1 MQVYTQPQ
9 PVASRKQTQFTAETA
24 RIFEQGERVSSHV
37 RIAEALSARKASG
50 QHPAE
55 CDCEAYHD
63 VFTAARWRP
72 QGCRPRKGTKAIR
85 LPIFVTY
92 ETKDID
98 KNTGKPIKRTK
109 RWLSFVFC
117 RCQIITLEASSETP
131 FAYAVDP
138 STLLAEKT
146 AKPAEAESERAA

>member
-9 PVASRKQTQFTAETA
+9 STASRKQTKFTAETA
-24 RIFEQGERVSSHV
+24 RVFEQGERVSSHV
-37 RIAEALSARKASG
+37 RIAEALAARKASG

-85 LPIFVTY
+85 LPIFVNY
-92 ETKDID
+92 ETKEID
-98 KNTGKPIKRTK
+98 KSTGKPKTRTK
-109 RWLSFVFC
+109 RWLSYVFC
-117 RCQIITLEASSETP
+117 RCQVITLEARDETP
-131 FAYAVDP
+131 FAYAVEP
-138 STLLAEKT
+138 LTLQAEKS
-146 AKPAEAESERAA
+146 AKPAESEVAA

>member
-9 PVASRKQTQFTAETA
+9 PVASRKQTKFTAETA

-37 RIAEALSARKASG
+37 RLAEALSARKASG
-50 QHPAE
+50 QHPTE
-55 CDCEAYHD
+55 CECQAYSD

-92 ETKDID
+92 ETKEID
-98 KNTGKPIKRTK
+98 KSTDKPKTRTK
-109 RWLSFVFC
+109 RWLSYVFC
-117 RCQIITLEASSETP
+117 RCQVITLEARDETP
-131 FAYAVDP
+131 FAYAVEP
-138 STLLAEKT
+138 TTLQAEKT
-146 AKPAEAESERAA
+146 AQPAESERAA